1 MTDWASKKYNEY
13 YNAYVPWLEDK
24 YLAWFGENKTSYTT
38 KGLSPPYPPSYSPF
52 FPLPP
57 QKISSKLTPLPP
69 PTEQLDKTK
78 LTNDS
83 SLNSIQDGLNT
94 GVSGQLKSDGLLGG
108 VGDLVSKEGVNRAE
122 RGDSGLGEKEAVEK
136 GKKGWGES
144 IPGSG
149 WITGGGG
156 KK

>member
-1 MTDWASKKYNEY
+1 MTEWASKKYNEY

-38 KGLSPPYPPSYSPF
+38 K
-52 FPLPP
+52 
-57 QKISSKLTPLPP
+57 
-69 PTEQLDKTK
+69 EQLDKTK

>member
-1 MTDWASKKYNEY
+1 MTEWASKKYNEY

-38 KGLSPPYPPSYSPF
+38 K
-52 FPLPP
+52 
-57 QKISSKLTPLPP
+57 
-69 PTEQLDKTK
+69 EQLDKTK
-78 LTNDS
+78 LTSDPN
-83 SLNSIQDGLNT
+83 LNAVQDGLNT

-122 RGDSGLGEKEAVEK
+122 RGDSGLGEKELQAKAQEEGKK

-144 IPGSG
+144 IPGAS
-149 WITGGGG
+149 WVMGGGG
-156 KK
+156 DGGKK